1 MRVKVRQRTYADGRV
16 VWTCDVHVV
25 PAGEKASERF
35 RLVAPPQVT
44 SKTGAER
51 WAMEHARQIAADH
64 GAEVIGTAE
73 AVDIDPDERDAAIL
87 ARHERRAENAET
99 EADARYAAV
108 RSTMDMISMGQP
120 ILVGHHSE
128 GRHRRDLARMDAN
141 MRRAIEADQRAK
153 DEQRLADGAARRI
166 AHRATLAAAVPVPVE
181 MIQPGDEVLRMTA
194 ARRRTY
200 TVHKVNRTTIAWA
213 WQGCSGSFKHAEAVE
228 LHRDGVQLWPVL
240 LRPFRPGRC
249 VL

>member
-1 MRVKVRQRTYADGRV
+1 MSAITVDLTARTVSGTAKGDGVNWRRYGLVWSRRQGCWVWARTIRPE
-16 VWTCDVHVV
+16 T
-25 PAGEKASERF
+25 
-35 RLVAPPQVT
+35 VAQ
-44 SKTGAER
+44 R
-51 WAMEHARQIAADH
+51 ARQIAADH

-108 RSTMDMISMGQP
+108 RSTMNVIPMGQP

-128 GRHRRDLARMDAN
+128 GRHRRDLARMDTN
-141 MRRAIEADQRAK
+141 MRRSIEADQRAK

-228 LHRDGVQLWPVL
+228 LHRDGVQLWPAPTAVES
-240 LRPFRPGRC
+240 
-249 VL
+249 VTA